1 MTSLAQAASQLLQ
14 HLLTEHQLAIQKRS
28 QILCGL
34 LKLLG
39 NSLVLAKQDSS
50 AAQIDGKEGN
60 THEHIFKQSFES
72 LRESLETLHRA
83 SGRLQLA
90 SKKYCQEEFQV
101 LIKWEKLFT
110 AEFSKSVK

>member
-1 MTSLAQAASQLLQ
+1 M
-14 HLLTEHQLAIQKRS
+14 
-28 QILCGL
+28 
-34 LKLLG
+34 
-39 NSLVLAKQDSS
+39 LAKQDSS

-60 THEHIFKQSFES
+60 THENIFKQSFES
-72 LRESLETLHRA
+72 LLESLETLHRA
-83 SGRLQLA
+83 SGRLQHA

>member
-1 MTSLAQAASQLLQ
+1 M
-14 HLLTEHQLAIQKRS
+14 
-28 QILCGL
+28 
-34 LKLLG
+34 
-39 NSLVLAKQDSS
+39 LAKQDSS
-50 AAQIDGKEGN
+50 AAQIDGKE
-60 THEHIFKQSFES
+60 EHIFKQSFES

-83 SGRLQLA
+83 SGRLQHA